1 MEQNSNKKIDYKLI
15 PGYGVSYS
23 DESYYGIQIL
33 IEPNNYADHPGRNG
47 VIEAVNALRVDK
59 DINFKNAF
67 EYADLADFTHT
78 LSDQYVGE
86 ALYERF
92 CSNFSFCSNLQEKAY
107 DIDAQQDFDSIIFIA
122 NEGYGE
128 NNNFKIIS
136 QSTPITVWLK
146 SPGEFQSLVKH
157 AIFEKNVQLGKLL
170 FDSKEDTKFIIDG
183 YRYENDKI
191 KQEIK
196 RLKKTIKELEQKHDA
211 NKALISSLLVDL
223 K

>member
-1 MEQNSNKKIDYKLI
+1 MEQTSNKKIDYKLI

-23 DESYYGIQIL
+23 DEAYYGIQIL
-33 IEPNNYADHPGRNG
+33 IEPNNYADHPGRKG

-146 SPGEFQSLVKH
+146 SQDEFQSLVKH

-183 YRYENDKI
+183 YKYENDKI

-211 NKALISSLLVDL
+211 NKALISSFLADL